1 MFRLTAPS
9 DDMVRR
15 FIAAQHDLPFTYPA
29 VGATRATPPPGY
41 NVDRNRIRLGSGP
54 ATYQRAI
61 AALQRWEMFNI
72 GWVQLCWPAM
82 PEVGATFAVLIRH
95 LGFWSLNS
103 TRLVYVHQEDGPVQR
118 YSFAYGT
125 LPGHAESGEERFS
138 IEWHHGDDS
147 IWYEI
152 FAFSRPRHPLTW
164 AGYPLT
170 RILQKRFTRDSKAAM
185 ARVVDVP

>member
-1 MFRLTAPS
+1 
-9 DDMVRR
+9 
-15 FIAAQHDLPFTYPA
+15 
-29 VGATRATPPPGY
+29 
-41 NVDRNRIRLGSGP
+41 
-54 ATYQRAI
+54 
-61 AALQRWEMFNI
+61 MFNI
-72 GWVQLCWPAM
+72 GWVRLCWPAT
-82 PEVGATFAVLIRH
+82 PEAGATFAVLIRH

-103 TRLVYVHQEDGPVQR
+103 TRLVYVHEEDGPVQR

-138 IEWHHGDDS
+138 IEWRHDDDS
-147 IWYEI
+147 VWYEI

-185 ARVVDVP
+185 ARVVDGR